1 MSSYHK
7 KRNFQKSLYSYNNIN
22 NIDIKKSQENKRM
35 TIMNELLISHPDLL
49 ENFRRRHSKTP
60 CRLRMKSPLT
70 SKSNSNILDSKK
82 LSPRETTNLKLKLK
96 LNKNNPQIRKQ
107 NIKQKNFK
115 KNFREMNTSPLI
127 RHINVQGEKRTINI
141 LKDRNQN
148 KKKNKYISNSQKK
161 ERNNIKQKKDNN
173 VLSRSESF
181 SILDIKKNNNN
192 KDSKELDNSNNN
204 NFNLNKK
211 EENKEKENDNKNNNI
226 KEQSYIIDNKENNQN
241 NNNKD
246 NDYIIKSKTS
256 DFINENND
264 NNSNS
269 QKKINEKNK
278 VNKKIYKIES
288 LSQVGYSGPG
298 ILKYNQDNFFV
309 YKNLND
315 ENNVLFIGVC
325 DGHGL
330 VGHDVS
336 KYLINNLPK
345 NLNQELKKT
354 NKYIADRKTLYS
366 TMKKVFISTNKD
378 LCKNP
383 NIDTQ
388 FSGSTCV
395 TIILTKNKI
404 ISGNA
409 GDSRA
414 VMGRYINGEWT
425 SIDLSHDQ
433 KPNNPGEKERI
444 LAHGGRIEAYK
455 DENGGDF
462 GPPRVWLKYEDVP
475 GLAMSRSFGDEIA
488 ASVGTISEPEIEE
501 YDITNDDKFIII
513 ASDGIWEFISSQECV
528 NFIKDFYLK
537 KDLKGC
543 LKFLLNE
550 SSKRWIKEEEVIDD
564 ITAVLIFFED

>member
-1 MSSYHK
+1 
-7 KRNFQKSLYSYNNIN
+7 
-22 NIDIKKSQENKRM
+22 
-35 TIMNELLISHPDLL
+35 MNELLISHPDLL
-49 ENFRRRHSKTP
+49 ENFKRRHSKTP
-60 CRLRMKSPLT
+60 CRLRIKSPLT
-70 SKSNSNILDSKK
+70 SKSNSNFFDSRKM
-82 LSPRETTNLKLKLK
+82 SPRETFNVKIKTKKI
-96 LNKNNPQIRKQ
+96 NPHIRKQ
-107 NIKQKNFK
+107 NIKQNNIK

-127 RHINVQGEKRTINI
+127 RHVNIQGEKKTINI
-141 LKDRNQN
+141 LKNHNN
-148 KKKNKYISNSQKK
+148 KKKKHLSNSYKK
-161 ERNNIKQKKDNN
+161 EKSEKKKKINNN

-181 SILDIKKNNNN
+181 SIMDIKNIKNKENLKESDNN
-192 KDSKELDNSNNN
+192 ERI
-204 NFNLNKK
+204 NKK
-211 EENKEKENDNKNNNI
+211 EEKNDEKDNNI
-226 KEQSYIIDNKENNQN
+226 NEDIDKSDNKENNQN
-241 NNNKD
+241 INIELITGNKNNSKSENNNK
-246 NDYIIKSKTS
+246 NV
-256 DFINENND
+256 
-264 NNSNS
+264 
-269 QKKINEKNK
+269 QKKINDKNI

-345 NLNQELKKT
+345 NLNKELKKT
-354 NKYIADRKTLYS
+354 NKYIAHRETLYS
-366 TMKKVFISTNKD
+366 TMKQVFINTNKD

-404 ISGNA
+404 ISGNV

-414 VMGRYINGEWT
+414 VMGRYINGEWK

-462 GPPRVWLKYEDVP
+462 GPPRVWLKYEDFP
-475 GLAMSRSFGDEIA
+475 GLAMSRSFGDEVA

-501 YDITNDDKFIII
+501 FDITDDDKFIIL

-528 NFIKDFYLK
+528 NFIKDFYIK

-564 ITAVLIFFED
+564 ITAVLIFFEE

>member
-1 MSSYHK
+1 MSSHIK
-7 KRNFQKSLYSYNNIN
+7 ARNFHKSFYQNNN
-22 NIDIKKSQENKRM
+22 LEIKKSHDSKRM
-35 TIMNELLISHPDLL
+35 ILMNELLISHPDLL
-49 ENFRRRHSKTP
+49 DNFRRRHSNTP

-70 SKSNSNILDSKK
+70 SKSNSNYSNFLDSKK
-82 LSPRETTNLKLKLK
+82 ISPRENLNLKIKT
-96 LNKNNPQIRKQ
+96 NKPLIRKQ
-107 NIKQKNFK
+107 NIKQNKLK

-127 RHINVQGEKRTINI
+127 RHVNIQSDNKSINI
-141 LKDRNQN
+141 LKNQR
-148 KKKNKYISNSQKK
+148 KKNTKKRSTSKK
-161 ERNNIKQKKDNN
+161 ERNKKKIKTDHNI
-173 VLSRSESF
+173 LSRSESF
-181 SILDIKKNNNN
+181 SIINKDYKNYKSEGQESIKSNSLNEEEEKINNKSDVKENINNN
-192 KDSKELDNSNNN
+192 K
-204 NFNLNKK
+204 
-211 EENKEKENDNKNNNI
+211 ENKEIVNNNNI
-226 KEQSYIIDNKENNQN
+226 KENKEDS
-241 NNNKD
+241 KK
-246 NDYIIKSKTS
+246 KS
-256 DFINENND
+256 
-264 NNSNS
+264 
-269 QKKINEKNK
+269 EKNK
-278 VNKKIYKIES
+278 IIKKIYKIES

-336 KYLINNLPK
+336 KFLINNLPK
-345 NLNQELKKT
+345 NLNKELKKT

-366 TMKKVFISTNKD
+366 TMKQVFVNTNKD

-404 ISGNA
+404 ISANA

-414 VMGRYINGEWT
+414 VMGRYINDEWIN
-425 SIDLSHDQ
+425 IDLSHDQ

-444 LAHGGRIEAYK
+444 IAHGGRIEAYK

-475 GLAMSRSFGDEIA
+475 GLAMSRSFGDEVA

-501 YDITNDDKFIII
+501 YDITKDDKFIII
-513 ASDGIWEFISSQECV
+513 ASDGIWEFISSKECV
-528 NFIKDFYLK
+528 NLIKDFYIK

>member
-1 MSSYHK
+1 M
-7 KRNFQKSLYSYNNIN
+7 
-22 NIDIKKSQENKRM
+22 
-35 TIMNELLISHPDLL
+35 
-49 ENFRRRHSKTP
+49 
-60 CRLRMKSPLT
+60 
-70 SKSNSNILDSKK
+70 
-82 LSPRETTNLKLKLK
+82 
-96 LNKNNPQIRKQ
+96 
-107 NIKQKNFK
+107 
-115 KNFREMNTSPLI
+115 
-127 RHINVQGEKRTINI
+127 
-141 LKDRNQN
+141 
-148 KKKNKYISNSQKK
+148 
-161 ERNNIKQKKDNN
+161 
-173 VLSRSESF
+173 
-181 SILDIKKNNNN
+181 
-192 KDSKELDNSNNN
+192 
-204 NFNLNKK
+204 
-211 EENKEKENDNKNNNI
+211 
-226 KEQSYIIDNKENNQN
+226 
-241 NNNKD
+241 
-246 NDYIIKSKTS
+246 
-256 DFINENND
+256 
-264 NNSNS
+264 
-269 QKKINEKNK
+269 
-278 VNKKIYKIES
+278 
-288 LSQVGYSGPG
+288 GYSGVG

-315 ENNVLFIGVC
+315 EKNVLFIGVC

-354 NKYIADRKTLYS
+354 NKYIAHRETLYS
-366 TMKKVFISTNKD
+366 TMKRVFVNTNKD

-414 VMGRYINGEWT
+414 VMGRFINGEWK

-433 KPNNPGEKERI
+433 KPNNPGERERI

-475 GLAMSRSFGDEIA
+475 GLAMSRSFGDEVA

-501 YDITNDDKFIII
+501 FDITEDDKFIII

-528 NFIKDFYLK
+528 NFIKDFYVK

-564 ITAVLIFFED
+564 ITAVLIFFEE

>member
-1 MSSYHK
+1 MSSHHK
-7 KRNFQKSLYSYNNIN
+7 KRNFQKSLYSYNNI
-22 NIDIKKSQENKRM
+22 DTRKSQENKRM
-35 TIMNELLISHPDLL
+35 TIMNELLISYPDLL
-49 ENFRRRHSKTP
+49 DNFRKRNSKTP
-60 CRLRMKSPLT
+60 CRLRIKSPLT
-70 SKSNSNILDSKK
+70 SKSNSNFFDSRKM
-82 LSPRETTNLKLKLK
+82 SPRETFNYKIKTKKINPQNRK
-96 LNKNNPQIRKQ
+96 LNTKKNI
-107 NIKQKNFK
+107 FT

-127 RHINVQGEKRTINI
+127 RHINIQGEKKTINI
-141 LKDRNQN
+141 LQNHNN
-148 KKKNKYISNSQKK
+148 KKKKNSSNSHKK
-161 ERNNIKQKKDNN
+161 EKSKKKIKKDNN

-181 SILDIKKNNNN
+181 SILDIKINKNNE
-192 KDSKELDNSNNN
+192 KPKESDENINI
-204 NFNLNKK
+204 NKK
-211 EENKEKENDNKNNNI
+211 EEKIEEKN
-226 KEQSYIIDNKENNQN
+226 NNQN
-241 NNNKD
+241 NKNFDKENNSNNSD
-246 NDYIIKSKTS
+246 GSNEQIKEILKNSK
-256 DFINENND
+256 ND
-264 NNSNS
+264 NNTGV
-269 QKKINEKNK
+269 QKKIKDKNK

-315 ENNVLFIGVC
+315 EHNVLFIGVC

-345 NLNQELKKT
+345 NLNKELKKT
-354 NKYIADRKTLYS
+354 NKYISHRETLYS
-366 TMKKVFISTNKD
+366 TMKQVFINTNKD

-414 VMGRYINGEWT
+414 VMGRYINGEWK

-444 LAHGGRIEAYK
+444 IAHGGRIEAYK

-475 GLAMSRSFGDEIA
+475 GLAMSRSFGDEVA

-501 YDITNDDKFIII
+501 FEITNDDKFIIL

-528 NFIKDFYLK
+528 NFIKDFYIK

-564 ITAVLIFFED
+564 ITAVLIFFEE

>member
-60 CRLRMKSPLT
+60 CRLRIKSPLT

-82 LSPRETTNLKLKLK
+82 LSPRETTNLKLKLQ

-161 ERNNIKQKKDNN
+161 ERNNKKQKKDNN

-204 NFNLNKK
+204 NFNLSKK
-211 EENKEKENDNKNNNI
+211 EENKEKEKDNKNNNL

-246 NDYIIKSKTS
+246 NDNIIKSKSS

-264 NNSNS
+264 INSNS

>member
-1 MSSYHK
+1 MSSHHK
-7 KRNFQKSLYSYNNIN
+7 KRNFQKSLYSYNNI
-22 NIDIKKSQENKRM
+22 DTRKSQENKRM
-35 TIMNELLISHPDLL
+35 TIMNELLISYPDLL
-49 ENFRRRHSKTP
+49 DNFRKRNSKTP
-60 CRLRMKSPLT
+60 CRLRIKSPLT
-70 SKSNSNILDSKK
+70 SKSNSNFFDSRKM
-82 LSPRETTNLKLKLK
+82 SPRETFNYKIKTKKINPQNRK
-96 LNKNNPQIRKQ
+96 LNTKKNI
-107 NIKQKNFK
+107 FT

-127 RHINVQGEKRTINI
+127 RHINVQGEKKTINI
-141 LKDRNQN
+141 LQNHNN
-148 KKKNKYISNSQKK
+148 KKKKNSSNSHKK
-161 ERNNIKQKKDNN
+161 EKSKKKIKKDNN

-181 SILDIKKNNNN
+181 SILDIKINKNNE
-192 KDSKELDNSNNN
+192 KPKESDENVNI
-204 NFNLNKK
+204 NKK
-211 EENKEKENDNKNNNI
+211 EEKIEEKNNNQN
-226 KEQSYIIDNKENNQN
+226 KKNFDKENNSN
-241 NNNKD
+241 NSDGSNEQ
-246 NDYIIKSKTS
+246 IKEILKNSK
-256 DFINENND
+256 ND
-264 NNSNS
+264 NNTGV
-269 QKKINEKNK
+269 QKKIKDKNK

-345 NLNQELKKT
+345 NLNKELKKT
-354 NKYIADRKTLYS
+354 NKYISHRETLYS
-366 TMKKVFISTNKD
+366 TMKQVFINTNKD

-414 VMGRYINGEWT
+414 VMGRYINGEWK

-444 LAHGGRIEAYK
+444 IAHGGRIEAYK

-462 GPPRVWLKYEDVP
+462 GPPRVWLKDEDVP
-475 GLAMSRSFGDEIA
+475 GLAMSRSFGDEVA

-501 YDITNDDKFIII
+501 FEITNDDKFIIL

-528 NFIKDFYLK
+528 NFIKDFYIK

-564 ITAVLIFFED
+564 ITAVLIFFEE

>member
-60 CRLRMKSPLT
+60 CRLRIKSPLT

-82 LSPRETTNLKLKLK
+82 LSPRETTNLKLKLQ

-161 ERNNIKQKKDNN
+161 ERNNKKQKKDNN

-204 NFNLNKK
+204 NFNLSKK
-211 EENKEKENDNKNNNI
+211 EENKEKENDNKNNI
-226 KEQSYIIDNKENNQN
+226 LKEQSYIVDNKENNQN
-241 NNNKD
+241 NNND
-246 NDYIIKSKTS
+246 NIIKSKS
-256 DFINENND
+256 SEFINENND

>member
-1 MSSYHK
+1 MASHHHQ
-7 KRNFQKSLYSYNNIN
+7 RNLHKSLNVNNN
-22 NIDIKKSQENKRM
+22 NLEFKNNEEYKRI
-35 TIMNELLISHPDLL
+35 TIMNELLISYPDLL
-49 ENFRRRHSKTP
+49 NNFCRRNSNTP
-60 CRLRMKSPLT
+60 CRLRMKSPFI
-70 SKSNSNILDSKK
+70 SKSNSNLLNSKK
-82 LSPRETTNLKLKLK
+82 FLSKESANLKIKK
-96 LNKNNPQIRKQ
+96 YKSNSQIRKQ
-107 NIKQKNFK
+107 NMKQNKLNR
-115 KNFREMNTSPLI
+115 NFREMNTSPLM
-127 RHINVQGEKRTINI
+127 RHICIQEDSRNINI
-141 LKDRNQN
+141 IKNRKG
-148 KKKNKYISNSQKK
+148 KKKLSKSQRKEKTQKK
-161 ERNNIKQKKDNN
+161 FKKDNN

-181 SILDIKKNNNN
+181 SILDIKNNKELNENVLNNN
-192 KDSKELDNSNNN
+192 LII
-204 NFNLNKK
+204 KK
-211 EENKEKENDNKNNNI
+211 EKEKEKENEKEKDISKNDDNNNEIKNNMV
-226 KEQSYIIDNKENNQN
+226 ENKENT
-241 NNNKD
+241 K
-246 NDYIIKSKTS
+246 
-256 DFINENND
+256 INENI
-264 NNSNS
+264 NNSKIDNINISNS
-269 QKKINEKNK
+269 PKKNININK
-278 VNKKIYKIES
+278 VNKKIFKIES

-345 NLNQELKKT
+345 NLNKALKKT
-354 NKYIADRKTLYS
+354 NKYISHRETLYS
-366 TMKKVFISTNKD
+366 TMKKVFVDTNKD

-414 VMGRYINGEWT
+414 VMGRFKDGEWK

-475 GLAMSRSFGDEIA
+475 GLAMSRSFGDEVA

>member
-1 MSSYHK
+1 MSSNLK
-7 KRNFQKSLYSYNNIN
+7 KRNFLKTLYSCNNL
-22 NIDIKKSQENKRM
+22 DIRKKEENKRM
-35 TIMNELLISHPDLL
+35 IIINELLISYPDLL
-49 ENFRRRHSKTP
+49 DNFRRRYSKTP
-60 CRLRMKSPLT
+60 CRLRIKSPLT
-70 SKSNSNILDSKK
+70 SKSNSNIFDSKK
-82 LSPRETTNLKLKLK
+82 LSPRDASNLKIKMNK
-96 LNKNNPQIRKQ
+96 LNPHIRKQ
-107 NIKQKNFK
+107 NAKQKNLK

-127 RHINVQGEKRTINI
+127 RHINIQGEKKTINI
-141 LKDRNQN
+141 IKEKNR
-148 KKKNKYISNSQKK
+148 KRKKNISNSQKK
-161 ERNNIKQKKDNN
+161 TKNIKQLKKDNN

-181 SILDIKKNNNN
+181 SILDVKIKKKN
-192 KDSKELDNSNNN
+192 KKSNDEPQNSDR
-204 NFNLNKK
+204 NKK
-211 EENKEKENDNKNNNI
+211 EEKNEDKDNKDNNNNNI
-226 KEQSYIIDNKENNQN
+226 KEENIIVDNKDNKENNKNINSDKQIKANSENSQNEN
-241 NNNKD
+241 NNN
-246 NDYIIKSKTS
+246 S
-256 DFINENND
+256 D
-264 NNSNS
+264 S
-269 QKKINEKNK
+269 QKKVVEKHK

-315 ENNVLFIGVC
+315 EKDVLFIGVC

-336 KYLINNLPK
+336 KFLINNLPK
-345 NLNQELKKT
+345 NLNKELKKT
-354 NKYIADRKTLYS
+354 NKYISHRETLYS
-366 TMKKVFISTNKD
+366 TMKQVFINTNKD

-414 VMGRYINGEWT
+414 VMGRYTNGEWV

-475 GLAMSRSFGDEIA
+475 GLAMSRSFGDEVA

-501 YDITNDDKFIII
+501 YDITDDDKFIII
-513 ASDGIWEFISSQECV
+513 ASDGIWEFISSQECI
-528 NFIKDFYLK
+528 NFIKDFYVK

-564 ITAVLIFFED
+564 ITAVLIFFEE